1 MRQVALHIKV
11 QQLQGLLGTKDLTS
25 WEQKFVQSLMDK
37 GFSKDS
43 TGMTDRQVET
53 ADELWEKHFS

>member
-11 QQLQGLLGTKDLTS
+11 QQLQGLLGTNDLSS
-25 WEQKFVQSLMDK
+25 WETKFVQSLVDR
-37 GFSKDS
+37 GFTKDS
-43 TGMTDRQVET
+43 TGMTDRQVDT